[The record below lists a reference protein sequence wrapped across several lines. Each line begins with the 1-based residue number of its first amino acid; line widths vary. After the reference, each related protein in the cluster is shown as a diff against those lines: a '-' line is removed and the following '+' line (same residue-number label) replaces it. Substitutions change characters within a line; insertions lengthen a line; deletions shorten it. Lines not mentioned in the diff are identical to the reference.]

1 MRESG
6 LLAEKGGTDDSAF
19 NSSQGNV
26 IGKSLTFCYYFRY
39 FNSDSRFN
47 DELLHLCRGM
57 PVSRKRKEEGR
68 LIED

>member
-26 IGKSLTFCYYFRY
+26 IGKH
-39 FNSDSRFN
+39 
-47 DELLHLCRGM
+47 LLFAAIFDISIQIPDLMMSCSICVGGGQFLEN
-57 PVSRKRKEEGR
+57 VRKKVA
-68 LIED
+68 